1 MTVVLYVLLICLID
15 ESEKSCKRE
24 MDVSRDKIALG
35 RSSSESPTFRNMRT
49 PPPSAASA
57 SSDNRVLT
65 HALARLTPLN
75 LQVLFIYTEVH
86 TVIYD
91 KDI

>member
-1 MTVVLYVLLICLID
+1 MVD
-15 ESEKSCKRE
+15 ESEKACKRE
-24 MDVSRDKIALG
+24 MDVSRDRMALG
-35 RSSSESPTFRNMRT
+35 RSLSESPTSRNMGT

-65 HALARLTPLN
+65 HGLARLTPLH
-75 LQVLFIYTEVH
+75 LQVLFIYTELH
-86 TVIYD
+86 KVIYD